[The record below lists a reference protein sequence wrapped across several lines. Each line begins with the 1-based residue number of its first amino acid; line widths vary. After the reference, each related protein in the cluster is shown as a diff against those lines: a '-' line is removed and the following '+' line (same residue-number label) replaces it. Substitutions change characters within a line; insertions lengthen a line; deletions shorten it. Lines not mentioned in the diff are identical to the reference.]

1 MVIDPRADVVAFFDD
16 AVRGAAETRGYD
28 PNAASAVYVARLLAD
43 YARPEIGRDEAHRRP
58 LVLLLREALDASGS
72 ERFRKLR
79 GLGDH
84 ALYVS
89 GFFAD
94 HLERRGVQQPYV
106 SGLGKS
112 AYAALA
118 TMLRRAGGGLAG
130 PDVFHELAENF
141 DVLVGLLSDV
151 ADAIYASNA
160 KDPRDILD
168 VYERW
173 SRRGSRALGEALVR
187 WGVVPTR
194 GNGTVH

>member
-1 MVIDPRADVVAFFDD
+1 MVIDPRADVVAFFGD

-28 PNAASAVYVARLLAD
+28 PEAASAVYVARLLAD
-43 YARPEIGRDEAHRRP
+43 YAKPEFGRDQVLEKP

-89 GFFAD
+89 GFFSD
-94 HLERRGVQQPYV
+94 HLERRGVGQPYV
-106 SGLGKS
+106 NGLGKT
-112 AYAALA
+112 AYDALA
-118 TMLRRAGGGLAG
+118 TMLRRKGGDLAG

-141 DVLVGLLSDV
+141 DTLVALLSDV
-151 ADAIYASNA
+151 ADALYASSA

-194 GNGTVH
+194 GNGTLH

>member
-1 MVIDPRADVVAFFDD
+1 MVIDPRADVVAFFDE
-16 AVRGAAETRGYD
+16 AVRGAATVRGYD
-28 PNAASAVYVARLLAD
+28 PNAVSAVYVSRLLAD
-43 YARPEIGRDEAHRRP
+43 YARPESTRDEVFSKP
-58 LVLLLREALDASGS
+58 LVLLLREALDESGS

-94 HLERRGVQQPYV
+94 HLESRGVQRPYV
-106 SGLGKS
+106 HGLGRT
-112 AYAALA
+112 AYDALA
-118 TMLRRAGGGLAG
+118 SMLRRAGGNVSG
-130 PDVFHELAENF
+130 PDVFRELAENF
-141 DVLVGLLSDV
+141 DTLVSVLSDV
-151 ADAIYASNA
+151 ADAIYASSA

-173 SRRGSRALGEALVR
+173 SKRGSRALGEALVR
-187 WGVVPTR
+187 WGVVPSR